1 MNKDEE
7 DKKYISHIHE
17 KMMEWDSLCDNQ
29 TLSEHLRDAI
39 DSYNPNAD
47 HVREHE
53 VRQMIGNVITGDA
66 ITNLVIDLHTMAPE
80 KVAQKYFVNNP

>member
-7 DKKYISHIHE
+7 DRKYISHIHE
-17 KMMEWDSLCDNQ
+17 KMMEWGSLYDNQ
-29 TLSEHLRDAI
+29 TIGEHLRAAI

-53 VRQMIGNVITGDA
+53 IRQMIGNVITEDA
-66 ITNLVIDLHTMAPE
+66 ITNLVIDLNTMDPE
-80 KVAQKYFVNNP
+80 KVALTYF